1 MVYISK
7 YNEWR
12 LSLIG
17 VLFSL
22 LTLATSCANEDK
34 PIDEQMLAP

>member
-17 VLFSL
+17 GLFSL
-22 LTLATSCANEDK
+22 LTLGTSCANEDK
-34 PIDEQMLAP
+34 PIDEPMLAP